1 MKNMSKPNMSEPN
14 IKVEEEDEDEFNFDE
29 KEGIWKLKLT
39 DEEYKELGWDEKEG
53 IWKTD
58 KKTEDSL
65 KNSGYGFLLK
75 NKNLIPSPFGLF
87 MAVAKKNQ
95 RKNHK

>member
-1 MKNMSKPNMSEPN
+1 MTKPNMSEPN

-65 KNSGYGFLLK
+65 KKSGYGFLLK
-75 NKNLIPSPFGLF
+75 NKNVIPHKLSPFIAL
-87 MAVAKKNQ
+87 ATRNKK
-95 RKNHK
+95 